1 MWVRKNTVMGS
12 DAWKRM
18 SPMNSG
24 LNPGVIPGENAPRIW
39 VIGIQRSWMPKM
51 RTIRSAMR

>member
-1 MWVRKNTVMGS
+1 MCVRKNTVMGS

-24 LNPGVIPGENAPRIW
+24 VKPGVIPDVNAPRIW
-39 VIGIQRSWMPKM
+39 VMGIQRSWIPKM
-51 RTIRSAMR
+51 RTMSRAMR